1 MSTSDCRAI
10 WVWVQWFYFIFY
22 DSDTYLQWE
31 RQGER
36 DRHVERDREWERQD
50 GEWERQVERDREW
63 ERQGER
69 ERERERQGDQGWER
83 QGERD
88 REWER
93 QSSPFSSQDLW
104 LLWALWLAPHHRFC
118 T

>member
-1 MSTSDCRAI
+1 MLRGAGKRHPPCRRQTVGLYGYGFSGFTSYFMTLILTFSGNGRA
-10 WVWVQWFYFIFY
+10 
-22 DSDTYLQWE
+22 
-31 RQGER
+31 R
-36 DRHVERDREWERQD
+36 DRHVERDREWERGD

-88 REWER
+88 QEWER
-93 QSSPFSSQDLW
+93 QSSPFSSLDLW
-104 LLWALWLAPHHRFC
+104 PLWAL
-118 T
+118 